1 LLVTVSHKYA
11 HHLFQQAVTA
21 VHLTP
26 VQHACCCMPFFPASA
41 DAPASAEQALPQHD
55 KLINW
60 YQEAR
65 AATRSAIKAAQTGGG
80 TAAKAGPEA
89 GECGWGAQLGCCL
102 WA

>member
-1 LLVTVSHKYA
+1 MCSAPSLHV
-11 HHLFQQAVTA
+11 
-21 VHLTP
+21 
-26 VQHACCCMPFFPASA
+26 PASA

-80 TAAKAGPEA
+80 TGGAAKAGPEA
-89 GECGWGAQLGCCL
+89 GGCREGRQQWTARLGPFCGVHLQWFRDVGRVSSN
-102 WA
+102 